1 MKLLTLVMTTLLLS
15 LNASAA
21 LLTTESSGNKLEK
34 ANLSS
39 SANYTLEN
47 ESLKLSEVGAGLRAK
62 KVVFVNI
69 KVYVG
74 ELFVSDITKFKK
86 DAPLPSIKD
95 QKAMAIQ
102 LHFLRSVDAE
112 NVQKSFKE
120 ALKAN
125 DVNLDDA
132 SIKQFLDAVVK
143 GGEAQDGKTLTI
155 AGSKLKDGSEQISY
169 ETTSGAVTDIKGTA
183 GFVEKVFSIWLGK
196 SADDGVAHLKK
207 SILK

>member
-1 MKLLTLVMTTLLLS
+1 MKILTLAMTTLLLS

-39 SANYTLEN
+39 AATYTLEN
-47 ESLKLSEVGAGLRAK
+47 EALKLTEVGAGLRAK
-62 KVVFVNI
+62 KIVFVNI

-74 ELFVSDITKFKK
+74 ELFVSDMTKFKK
-86 DAPLPSIKD
+86 DSPLPSLKD
-95 QKAMAIQ
+95 QKAIAIQ

-132 SIKQFLDAVVK
+132 GIQQFLEAVVK

-155 AGSKLKDGSEQISY
+155 VGSKLKDGSEQISY
-169 ETTSGAVTDIKGTA
+169 ETTSGTTTDIKGTA
-183 GFVEKVFSIWLGK
+183 GLVEKVFAIWLGK
-196 SADDGVAHLKK
+196 PADDGVAHLKK